1 MIRFYDV
8 IKKKRDG
15 LSLSTEEIIFF
26 VRGTVD
32 HSIPDYQLTAFL
44 MAIFFRGMDERET
57 ADLTMAMVKSGT
69 QIELNLPKAVDKHS
83 TGGVADT
90 TTLIVAPIVAACGV
104 PVAKMSGRGLGHTGG
119 TVDKLESIPGFS
131 TALNM
136 EQFRIQVAKIGLS
149 IISATAE
156 VAPADK
162 VLYGLRD
169 VTATIDSIPLIAS
182 SIMSKKL
189 AAGATHIVLDV
200 KFGRGAFM
208 AHFDD
213 AKRLARTMID
223 IGTMLGRPTTVLL
236 TSMDAPLGSS
246 IGNALEI
253 EEALAILT
261 GQGGSADLRAVSLA
275 LSREMILHYYP
286 DMTVEDALQLAREAL
301 ESGRA
306 YAKFKEMVEAQGGD
320 LTHGLPQAKFRSILR
335 ASSSGFVQAI
345 DPLLLGSMSVEIGAG
360 RHKKGDLIDFTA
372 GFVIAARV
380 GDRVEQG
387 APLLQVYSGHAVT
400 VEYLERLASAFTICD
415 QQPEAAAWRIERLT

>member
-15 LSLSTEEIIFF
+15 MALSTAEIDFF
-26 VRGTVD
+26 VQGIVD
-32 HSIPDYQLTAFL
+32 HSIPDYQQSAFL

-57 ADLTMAMVKSGT
+57 ADLTMAMVRSGT
-69 QIELNLPKAVDKHS
+69 QIELKMPKAVDKHS

-90 TTLIVAPIVAACGV
+90 TTLVVAPIVAACGV

-131 TALNM
+131 TSLTM
-136 EQFRIQVAKIGLS
+136 EQFRKQVAQIGLS

-156 VAPADK
+156 VVPADK
-162 VLYGLRD
+162 VLYALRD

-208 AHFDD
+208 AKYSD
-213 AKRLARTMID
+213 AERLARTMIG
-223 IGTMLGRPTTVLL
+223 IGTRLGRPTVVLL

-253 EEALAILT
+253 KEALAILT
-261 GQGGSADLRAVSLA
+261 GQGGSADLCHVSLA
-275 LSREMILHYYP
+275 LAREMILHYYP
-286 DMTVEDALQLAREAL
+286 SMTVDEAWQAAKEAL
-301 ESGRA
+301 VSGRA
-306 YAKFKEMVEAQGGD
+306 LAKWNEMVAAQGGD
-320 LTHGLPQAKFRSILR
+320 LKQGLPQAKFCENVR
-335 ASSSGFVQAI
+335 ASRGGYIQSI

-360 RHKKGDLIDFTA
+360 RSKKGDLIDYAA
-372 GFVIAARV
+372 GFVIEARV
-380 GDRVEQG
+380 GDYVEQG
-387 APLLQVYSGHAVT
+387 APLLQVHSSSPVT
-400 VEYLERLASAFTICD
+400 AEFLARLAVAFTIVD
-415 QQPEAAAWRIERLT
+415 QQPETSAWRIERIV

>member
-15 LSLSTEEIIFF
+15 LSLSTEEINYF

-136 EQFRIQVAKIGLS
+136 EQFRMQVAKIGLS

-213 AKRLARTMID
+213 AKRLA
-223 IGTMLGRPTTVLL
+223 
-236 TSMDAPLGSS
+236 SS
-246 IGNALEI
+246 
-253 EEALAILT
+253 
-261 GQGGSADLRAVSLA
+261 
-275 LSREMILHYYP
+275 
-286 DMTVEDALQLAREAL
+286 
-301 ESGRA
+301 
-306 YAKFKEMVEAQGGD
+306 K
-320 LTHGLPQAKFRSILR
+320 
-335 ASSSGFVQAI
+335 
-345 DPLLLGSMSVEIGAG
+345 
-360 RHKKGDLIDFTA
+360 
-372 GFVIAARV
+372 
-380 GDRVEQG
+380 
-387 APLLQVYSGHAVT
+387 
-400 VEYLERLASAFTICD
+400 
-415 QQPEAAAWRIERLT
+415 

>member
-15 LSLSTEEIIFF
+15 LSLSTEEINYF

-136 EQFRIQVAKIGLS
+136 EQFRMQVAKIGLS

-253 EEALAILT
+253 AEAIAILT

-286 DMTVEDALQLAREAL
+286 DMTVEDALQLAREVL

-320 LTHGLPQAKFRSILR
+320 LTNGLPQAKFNSIVR
-335 ASSSGFVQAI
+335 ATNSGFVQSI

-360 RHKKGDLIDFTA
+360 RHKKGDLIDYTA
-372 GFVIAARV
+372 GFVVAARV

-400 VEYLERLASAFTICD
+400 GEYLERLATAFTICD
-415 QQPEAAAWRIERLT
+415 QQVETAAWRIERLT

>member
-15 LSLSTEEIIFF
+15 IALSTEEINFF
-26 VRGTVD
+26 VHGTVD
-32 HSIPDYQLTAFL
+32 HSIPDYQLSAFL
-44 MAIFFRGMDERET
+44 MAVFFRGMDERET
-57 ADLTMAMVKSGT
+57 ADLTMAMVRSGT

-131 TALNM
+131 TALTM
-136 EQFRIQVAKIGLS
+136 EQFKMQVAKIGLS

-208 AHFDD
+208 ANFAD
-213 AKRLARTMID
+213 AKRLAQTMID
-223 IGTMLGRPTTVLL
+223 IGTLLGRPTVVLL
-236 TSMDAPLGSS
+236 TSMDAPLGNS

-261 GQGGSADLRAVSLA
+261 GQGGSADLREVSLA

-286 DMTVEDALQLAREAL
+286 DMGVDEALQVAREAV

-306 YAKFKEMVEAQGGD
+306 YAKFNEMVAAQGGD
-320 LTHGLPQAKFRSILR
+320 LTLGLPKARFSDSAQAPR
-335 ASSSGFVQAI
+335 SGFVQSI

-360 RHKKGDLIDFTA
+360 RHKKGDLIDYTA

-380 GDRVEQG
+380 GDRVEHG
-387 APLLQVYSGHAVT
+387 APLVQVYSGHPVT
-400 VEYLERLASAFTICD
+400 AEFLQRLTAAFTIGD
-415 QQPEAAAWRIERLT
+415 QQPETTAWRIERLS